1 VDGGSKRPYTIH
13 GTERFAS
20 RRFARLA
27 GKQANR
33 RHAAAAS
40 LARAA
45 RAGCTEKQREFVGR
59 LPQRYHS
66 QGSRPK
72 VIEFPGGV
80 RVTVSIPYF
89 HRQKDPAKVAAKPGR
104 GLFPALMLLGI
115 VKGRTPHV
123 RQRMVKAAALL
134 GSFEEA
140 AEMLADSCVKVSV
153 NALREGADSRFVG
166 REIQQNWCR

>member
-1 VDGGSKRPYTIH
+1 
-13 GTERFAS
+13 
-20 RRFARLA
+20 
-27 GKQANR
+27 
-33 RHAAAAS
+33 
-40 LARAA
+40 
-45 RAGCTEKQREFVGR
+45 
-59 LPQRYHS
+59 
-66 QGSRPK
+66 
-72 VIEFPGGV
+72 
-80 RVTVSIPYF
+80 VTVSIPYF

-104 GLFPALMLLGI
+104 GLYPALILLGI